1 MRARNAETLSADDND
16 VLLLMIS
23 VEKVVADNVVDSC
36 FKQTDS
42 ERDKV
47 AETSVV
53 KEDTVAA
60 RDQAKKSTE
69 VAAARNDGFRR
80 KESEHRR

>member
-1 MRARNAETLSADDND
+1 MRARNAETLSADDNA

-23 VEKVVADNVVDSC
+23 VEKVADNVVDSC

-47 AETSVV
+47 AETSAV

-69 VAAARNDGFRR
+69 VAAARSDGFRR